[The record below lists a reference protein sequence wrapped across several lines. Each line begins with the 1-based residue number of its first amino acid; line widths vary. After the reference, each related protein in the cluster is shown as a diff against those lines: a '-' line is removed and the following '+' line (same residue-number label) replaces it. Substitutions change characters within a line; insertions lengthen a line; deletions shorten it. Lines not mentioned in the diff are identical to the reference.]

1 MTIISSCSMIRYITV
16 DDLGRIFEVTNLFD
30 RKGNPTTDPVL
41 ASSCVIMFGDHW
53 LPQDAD
59 TVPIYTVH

>member
-1 MTIISSCSMIRYITV
+1 MTQPRYITV

-30 RKGNPTTDPVL
+30 RHANPTTDPVL
-41 ASSCVIMFGDHW
+41 ASSCVIKFDNHHW

-59 TVPIYTVH
+59 LVPIYTVH